1 MPKKPK
7 IKKEIVSDIQL
18 VQDATRRRALIK
30 DILFPYLVE
39 LNDTVGYSKVFLQ
52 AFSGL
57 VEGVMEEQRKITTIS
72 HITPGLTKKLLSIF
86 NQKDQEQK
94 REYNR
99 YMKLVDLLQDIS
111 VQDMSYATE
120 LPRYIDGFLMK
131 DQNKK
136 PISDI
141 PIQDILG

>member
-1 MPKKPK
+1 MKKK
-7 IKKEIVSDIQL
+7 IKNKKEIVSDIQL

-39 LNDTVGYSKVFLQ
+39 LNDTVGYSKIFLQ

-72 HITPGLTKKLLSIF
+72 HITPGLEKKLHSIF
-86 NQKDQEQK
+86 NQKDPEQK
-94 REYNR
+94 KEFER
-99 YMKLVDLLQDIS
+99 YTKLIEILKDIS

-136 PISDI
+136 SITEI
-141 PIQDILG
+141 PIETILG